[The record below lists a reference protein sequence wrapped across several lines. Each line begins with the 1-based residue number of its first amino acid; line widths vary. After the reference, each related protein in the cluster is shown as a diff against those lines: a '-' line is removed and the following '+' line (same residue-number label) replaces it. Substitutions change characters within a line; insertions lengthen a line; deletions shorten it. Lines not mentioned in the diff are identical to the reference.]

1 MKTLDNHSG
10 FVGQRSHIILSKEI
24 LNIGDIGKNIVE
36 KVHYC
41 DAHFR
46 VANQGSAQTHSFY
59 SQSNHLADF
68 GGRSIIS

>member
-10 FVGQRSHIILSKEI
+10 FVGQRSHIILSKEVLYI
-24 LNIGDIGKNIVE
+24 RDIGKNIVK

-41 DAHFR
+41 NAHFR
-46 VANQGSAQTHSFY
+46 VANQSPAQTHAFY
-59 SQSNHLADF
+59 SQSNHLANF